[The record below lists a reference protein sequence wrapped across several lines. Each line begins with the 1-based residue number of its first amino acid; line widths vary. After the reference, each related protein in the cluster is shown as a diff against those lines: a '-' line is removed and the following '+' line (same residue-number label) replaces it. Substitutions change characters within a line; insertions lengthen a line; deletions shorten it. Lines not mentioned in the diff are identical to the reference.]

1 MDFTPY
7 WLIHEAGKAHG
18 FATVDL
24 DSAISAEAAVD
35 AWRRELEAN
44 DPGMLASIEMHGSE
58 IEARL
63 ITQPFLVT
71 H

>member
-7 WLIHEAGKAHG
+7 WLIHEAGKDHG

-35 AWRRELEAN
+35 EWRRELRSS
-44 DPGMLASIEMHGSE
+44 DPGMLASIETHGTE
-58 IEARL
+58 VAARL
-63 ITQPFLVT
+63 ITTPFLVRS
-71 H
+71 